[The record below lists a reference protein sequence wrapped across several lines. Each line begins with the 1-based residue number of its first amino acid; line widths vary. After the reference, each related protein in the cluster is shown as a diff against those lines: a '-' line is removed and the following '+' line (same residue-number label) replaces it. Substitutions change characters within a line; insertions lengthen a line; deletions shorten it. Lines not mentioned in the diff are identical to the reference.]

1 MHLIENVL
9 TNDKRKKLLEDV
21 QPLLV
26 DGITMSAYS
35 GDLNQ
40 IFPGKQTHDTLH
52 LHPDFISTINYM
64 VELVNKEMGKN
75 LMLIKAWANWTNG
88 SKKDI
93 NWHCH
98 PCDYALVYYMKTPLP
113 FFSNGTLFRNG
124 LFKAPQNSM
133 IIFPAEVEHTAPTS
147 PFRFDRYTIAMDL
160 DIRNDNDG

>member
-88 SKKDI
+88 KKKDMG
-93 NWHCH
+93 WHDH
-98 PCDYALVYYMKTPLP
+98 RNDGEYAAVYYMKTFPL
-113 FFSNGTLFRNG
+113 FSNGTLFRDG
-124 LFKAPQNSM
+124 LVKAPQNSM
-133 IIFPAEVEHTAPTS
+133 LVFPAELEHTAPSS
-147 PFRFDRYTIAMDL
+147 PLRFGRYTLAMNL
-160 DIRNDNDG
+160 K